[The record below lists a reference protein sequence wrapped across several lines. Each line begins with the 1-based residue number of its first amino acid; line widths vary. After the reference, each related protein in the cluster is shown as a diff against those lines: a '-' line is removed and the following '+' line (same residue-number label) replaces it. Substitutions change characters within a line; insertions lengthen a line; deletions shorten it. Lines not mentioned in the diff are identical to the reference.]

1 MNKKL
6 KGFRNISFLQNKI
19 TDKDANKH
27 KQPKPFMSSAS
38 FYFILVL
45 TRVKEIFYFKNI
57 V

>member
-6 KGFRNISFLQNKI
+6 KGFRNIFFLQNKI

-45 TRVKEIFYFKNI
+45 TRVKENI
-57 V
+57 LF